1 MDHVSTEKPIRVAIA
16 EDQRLVTRMLGRFI
30 DDEPDMEIVGEA
42 YNGEEA
48 IALCQ
53 EKRPAVVLMDV
64 SMPVMDG
71 ISATRKIREQVP
83 ETKILIL
90 TTHASDTHVFNGIKA
105 GARGY
110 LLKNGTPEE
119 LAGAI
124 RTVFAGD
131 TIASADI
138 AQRALALFEGDGKDR
153 RRRGRRSSDVPPAP
167 RLTER
172 EVEILTAIAQGMSR
186 KEIARSLYISE
197 NTVRNHTAHIY
208 DKLHI
213 YDRTQAMLYAIRH
226 GLVDPE
232 HLEEGPT

>member
-1 MDHVSTEKPIRVAIA
+1 MDHASTEKPIRVAIA
-16 EDQRLVTRMLGRFI
+16 EDQRLVTMMLGRFI
-30 DDEPDMEIVGEA
+30 DAEPDMEIVGEA

-53 EKRPAVVLMDV
+53 EKRPDVVLMDV

-71 ISATRKIREQVP
+71 ISATRKIRELVP

-131 TIASADI
+131 TIASAEI

-153 RRRGRRSSDVPPAP
+153 RRSSDAPPAP
-167 RLTER
+167 WLTER
-172 EVEILTAIAQGMSR
+172 ELEILTAIAQGMSR